1 VTPPGSRLVDFFSA
15 LKRLSELA
23 QGPTLEAETQESDLA
38 PESPLLALSGHTTKK
53 KRPPFGRP
61 IKRLS
66 AKSVHTELAHRHHKV
81 MRLVVSAL
89 NHDAHKAERL

>member
-1 VTPPGSRLVDFFSA
+1 MGQKTNSGVTL
-15 LKRLSELA
+15 
-23 QGPTLEAETQESDLA
+23 AETVEGWRSLRSR
-38 PESPLLALSGHTTKK
+38 SPSTTELRRRVPGPKGRHSG
-53 KRPPFGRP
+53 RS

-89 NHDAHKAERL
+89 NHDAHKAECL

>member
-1 VTPPGSRLVDFFSA
+1 MHKRMSA
-15 LKRLSELA
+15 KCQKRTYNQKE
-23 QGPTLEAETQESDLA
+23 
-38 PESPLLALSGHTTKK
+38 
-53 KRPPFGRP
+53 RPPFGRP